1 MPPGPVSAPPR
12 FPWGLSGHLPAG
24 KALFCS
30 ITANAVVC
38 HFRLHF
44 LIIFSNGIC
53 YRINKKRTWGGG
65 ISFLQAEALGF
76 LILAVRHPWGTVLF
90 FFIALWIN
98 KFCSYFKCFT
108 FEKKMA
114 KAGVKFFLAEHVV
127 WITSLLMFS
136 GVNLV
141 MHGCF
146 IFQCST
152 VGKKEFVRGGEGIFL
167 VSYPC

>member
-65 ISFLQAEALGF
+65 GISFLQAEALGF

-108 FEKKMA
+108 FEKKWQKPELSFFSLSMWSGLPHFWCSLELTWSCTGVSFFNVLRSA
-114 KAGVKFFLAEHVV
+114 KK
-127 WITSLLMFS
+127 
-136 GVNLV
+136 NL
-141 MHGCF
+141 
-146 IFQCST
+146 
-152 VGKKEFVRGGEGIFL
+152 
-167 VSYPC
+167 